1 MRRTEKKSS
10 HLPSRTR
17 RRGLSIR
24 TREGISGYFFL
35 SPWIVGFL
43 VFTLYPFAYSLFLSM
58 NQVSQDPTKKAAPVF
73 VGLQWYKE
81 ALTID
86 TTFTVDLLDTMCF
99 VLLSTP
105 LIVVVA
111 MMLAL
116 LLNRQFRGRTFFRAV
131 FFFPVIIISGPVVS
145 KLLDS
150 DAAKVVSPESY
161 LIYDFLSTL
170 PSILSEPIMYIFDNI
185 TLILW
190 FSGVQIILFLAS
202 LLKIGQPLREAASID
217 GASGWQML
225 WKIYLPFL
233 RPMILLNT
241 VYTIVQ
247 LSTFSDNAVNQK
259 ILASRQLAGKAFSY
273 SAAMAWIYQLL
284 ILVTLL
290 VVFLLFRERRPKEGK
305 TA

>member
-1 MRRTEKKSS
+1 MKKTEKTAAPRSAS
-10 HLPSRTR
+10 

-24 TREGISGYFFL
+24 ARESISGYLFL
-35 SPWIVGFL
+35 APWIVGFL
-43 VFTLYPFAYSLFLSM
+43 AFTLYPFAYSIFLSM
-58 NQVSQDPTKKAAPVF
+58 HQVSQDPTKKTTPVF

-81 ALTID
+81 ALTVD
-86 TTFTVDLLDTMCF
+86 TTFTIDLMDTMRF

-105 LIVVVA
+105 LVVVVA
-111 MMLAL
+111 LMLAL

-145 KLLDS
+145 KLLES
-150 DAAKVVSPESY
+150 DAAAVVTPENY
-161 LIYDFLSTL
+161 LIYDFLMTL
-170 PSILSEPIMYIFDNI
+170 PDVLSGPVMYIFENI

-241 VYTIVQ
+241 VYTIVL
-247 LSTFSDNAVNQK
+247 LSNFSDNAVNQK
-259 ILASRQLAGKAFSY
+259 ILASKQLAGKAFSY
-273 SAAMAWIYQLL
+273 SAAMAWIYLLL
-284 ILVTLL
+284 ILLTLL
-290 VVFLLFRERRPKEGK
+290 VVFLIFRERKSKGEKG
-305 TA
+305 